1 MPDLTLLSII
11 GIIAI
16 ALSFDFV
23 NGFHDAA
30 NSIATIVST
39 RVLTPLQ
46 GVVWAAVFNFIAAF
60 TFGTAV
66 AKTIGDG
73 LIDVNRVDNLVILCG
88 LIGAITWDIITWRL
102 GLPTSSSHALVGGY
116 AGAAVLKAGFSV
128 LVLRGWVLV
137 IAFIFIAPLL
147 GWLLGSL
154 FLIIVLWIFRKQTQA
169 GVDHLFRR
177 GQLLSAAFYSL
188 GHGTN
193 DAQKT
198 MGIIAGLLFTFPTYR
213 YLVSDTSGKL
223 FIPFWIVLMA
233 HAAIALGTLSGGWR
247 IVHTMGSKITKL
259 KPIGG
264 FSAEAAGA
272 ATIFTASHLGIPV
285 STTHTIA
292 GAIVG
297 VGSVRGKRN
306 VRWGV
311 AGRIVYAWIFTI
323 PAAAAIAAA
332 LYFLVTSGVRLFGAF

>member
-1 MPDLTLLSII
+1 MLDPVLVGVILITVV
-11 GIIAI
+11 

-30 NSIATIVST
+30 NSIATVVST
-39 RVLTPLQ
+39 RVLTPVQ

-73 LIDVNRVDNLVILCG
+73 MVDVNKIDNLVILCA
-88 LIGAITWDIITWRL
+88 LVGAISWDIITWRL
-102 GLPTSSSHALVGGY
+102 GLPTSSSHALIGGY
-116 AGAAVLKAGFSV
+116 AGAAIVKAGFGV
-128 LVLRGWVLV
+128 LVLQGWLKTVL
-137 IAFIFIAPLL
+137 FIFVAPLL
-147 GWLLGSL
+147 GWVLGSI
-154 FLIIVLWIFRKQTQA
+154 FVTAIYWAFRKSSPA
-169 GVDHLFRR
+169 GVDRLFRR
-177 GQLLSAAFYSL
+177 GQLVSAAFYSL

-198 MGIIAGLLFTFPTYR
+198 MGVVASVLFTLPVYR
-213 YLVSDTSGKL
+213 HLVVDPSGHL
-223 FIPFWIVLMA
+223 MIPFWIVLMA

-259 KPIGG
+259 KPMGG
-264 FSAEAAGA
+264 FAAESAGA
-272 ATIFTASHLGIPV
+272 ITIFVASHFGIPV

-297 VGSVRGKRN
+297 VGSVRGKRA

-311 AGRIVYAWIFTI
+311 ARRIVYAWVLTI
-323 PAAAAIAAA
+323 PAAAAIAAIV
-332 LYFLVTSGVRLFGAF
+332 YFLISTGQRIFG